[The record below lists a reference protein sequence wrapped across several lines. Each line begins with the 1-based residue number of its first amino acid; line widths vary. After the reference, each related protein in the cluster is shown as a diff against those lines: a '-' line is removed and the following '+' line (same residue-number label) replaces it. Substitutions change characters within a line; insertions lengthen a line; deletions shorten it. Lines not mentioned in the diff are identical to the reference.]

1 MSNPPE
7 DDIPVSPKVAAKV
20 ESLLDHPMVEG
31 YRPTLPI
38 YTLRAQAVLGWE
50 FFQDAEL
57 MIKSP
62 MVSMPLSWVMAPIRM
77 AEWSMK
83 ANSIEA
89 AKLAGEILL
98 WFWNDPLA
106 RIQSEGNIYGWSAGE
121 IVYGDQ
127 DGYYRPTR
135 MLHFSSRD
143 VVPVVN
149 PVTRVAEGIQ
159 ITGNF
164 TGTKRLW
171 AFRESVPNKGFWYV
185 HAGRFEGYFG
195 DSQIRPAWKD
205 WRRAE
210 GIDGNNE
217 ITDLACYRFG
227 TGIVKV
233 FHPEG
238 LYTGTTS
245 SVPSW
250 GINGKVSNSDIARQ
264 ISETMKA
271 GAGIALSSEKYQNDK
286 GGGLKWDVVVE
297 PFTTNIE
304 QLLAQG
310 SNLELRC
317 AKAIG
322 VPPEVI
328 QAAETGSGYSGR
340 AIPLQGFLIS
350 QQNRLN
356 DMTKQVMEQIV
367 NPVLKWNLGP
377 DAYACAT
384 AKPLIQTYRKTAWD
398 QDSGDSSGGNGQSQQ
413 QAVAGAGQAPFAN
426 GSKAQAG
433 QPQQG

>member
-1 MSNPPE
+1 MSLPTNKS
-7 DDIPVSPKVAAKV
+7 DDDLLVSPKVAAKV
-20 ESLLDHPMVEG
+20 EELLDQPMVEG
-31 YRPTLPI
+31 YRPTLPV
-38 YTLRAQAVLGWE
+38 YTLRSQAILGWE
-50 FFQDAEL
+50 FFQDVEM
-57 MIKSP
+57 MIKCP
-62 MVSMPLSWVMAPIRM
+62 AIAMPLNWVMAPIRM
-77 AEWSMK
+77 AEWNMK

-98 WFWNDPLA
+98 WFWNGPIS
-106 RIQSEGNIYGWSAGE
+106 RVYREGNTYGWSAGE
-121 IVYGDQ
+121 IVYEEKE
-127 DGYYRPTR
+127 GYIRPTR
-135 MLHFSSRD
+135 MIHFSARD
-143 VVPVVN
+143 SVPVVD
-149 PVTRVAEGIQ
+149 PVTRVAQGIQ
-159 ITGNF
+159 VTGNW

-171 AFRESVPNKGFWYV
+171 GFRDSIPNKGFWYV
-185 HAGRFEGYFG
+185 HGQRFEGYFG
-195 DSQIRPAWKD
+195 DSQIRPAWKH
-205 WRRAE
+205 WRRLA
-210 GIDGNNE
+210 GIDGNEE

-245 SVPSW
+245 SVPTW
-250 GINGKVSNSDIARQ
+250 GVNGKVSNSDIARQ

-304 QLLAQG
+304 QLISQKRE
-310 SNLELRC
+310 LETDC

-350 QQNRLN
+350 QQDRLN
-356 DMTKQVMEQIV
+356 DMTEQVMDQIV
-367 NPVLKWNLGP
+367 NPLLKWNLGP
-377 DAYACAT
+377 EAWACAT
-384 AKPLIQTYRKTAWD
+384 AKPLISTYRKTAWD
-398 QDSGDSSGGNGQSQQ
+398 QDNGDGGNGQSQQ

-426 GSKAQAG
+426 GGKAQAG
-433 QPQQG
+433 QPE